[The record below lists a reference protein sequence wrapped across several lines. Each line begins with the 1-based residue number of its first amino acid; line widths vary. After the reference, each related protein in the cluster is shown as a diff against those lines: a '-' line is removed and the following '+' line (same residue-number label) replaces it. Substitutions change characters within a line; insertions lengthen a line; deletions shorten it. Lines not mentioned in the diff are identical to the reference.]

1 MKVARAIAPLL
12 LLSLSACAGPSL
24 PGRSQASSSSAS
36 AAAANLSTVQKAY
49 QDLLDNYV
57 DQPDP
62 GLLLTGALQNVQQT
76 LASQGVN
83 SATVQVPAWGKD
95 ANADWSQFSGIF
107 GPLDSRYG
115 AQLGAGT
122 LQNAAMTGMANSL
135 NDCLTHYYDP
145 ASLTQRQAELNGQQ
159 NFAGIGVLMKN
170 IPGHPTVLR
179 ILDGP
184 AKSSGLQPGDEIVA
198 VDGKSTQGQAFEDV
212 RNSIRGPAGQAV
224 TLTVKRPG
232 SNGTQDFTIQRAQ
245 IQAPIVEAAILGG
258 TIGYMHIYSFPQGV
272 QTQIANALQTFDQ
285 RGATS
290 VIIDVRT
297 NTGGDHQTI
306 LSTLSLFIKGGQ
318 VESEI
323 LRNGQAQSFSV
334 DGTSFWKNPKP
345 LVVLADDDTQS
356 GGELFAKAM
365 QEEGGYKVVGTK
377 TSGCT
382 ASAKLFDLGNGAGI
396 EISTGKIVSGKGTD
410 INRAGVTPDVAQ
422 SLPVEDLAAGRD
434 PQLTAAVQV
443 LQGQA
448 TSGTAS
454 VRPSGQPPAS
464 SAAAASQPASGGS
477 TTGGGAPTI
486 IKPLIKPDG
495 SAVFK

>member
-1 MKVARAIAPLL
+1 
-12 LLSLSACAGPSL
+12 
-24 PGRSQASSSSAS
+24 
-36 AAAANLSTVQKAY
+36 
-49 QDLLDNYV
+49 
-57 DQPDP
+57 
-62 GLLLTGALQNVQQT
+62 
-76 LASQGVN
+76 
-83 SATVQVPAWGKD
+83 
-95 ANADWSQFSGIF
+95 
-107 GPLDSRYG
+107 
-115 AQLGAGT
+115 
-122 LQNAAMTGMANSL
+122 
-135 NDCLTHYYDP
+135 
-145 ASLTQRQAELNGQQ
+145 
-159 NFAGIGVLMKN
+159 AGIGVLMKN

-212 RNSIRGPAGQAV
+212 RNSIRGPAGQTV

-232 SNGTQDFTIQRAQ
+232 SNGAQDFTIQRAQ

-272 QTQIANALQTFDQ
+272 QTQIANALQTFEQ

-290 VIIDVRT
+290 VIVDVRT

-306 LSTLSLFIKGGQ
+306 LSTLSLFIKSGQ
-318 VESEI
+318 VESEL
-323 LRNGQAQSFSV
+323 LRNGQAQAFNV

-365 QEEGGYKVVGTK
+365 QEEGGYQVVGTK

-396 EISTGKIVSGKGTD
+396 EISTGKIVSGKGVD
-410 INRAGVTPDVAQ
+410 INRAGVTPDVVQ
-422 SLPVEDLAAGRD
+422 SYPVEDLAAGRD

-448 TSGTAS
+448 AGGAS
-454 VRPSGQPPAS
+454 ARP
-464 SAAAASQPASGGS
+464 SAAASAQPTASSPAGASQPAGGGN
-477 TTGGGAPTI
+477 TTGGGAPTV

-495 SAVFK
+495 SPVFK